1 MDGSQFLKDRRRKQN
16 DLSAELAQKGWY
28 HSFALPD
35 GSVIPAVMSLEWQ
48 RERWQRF
55 PIPEDLRGKRLLD
68 IGAWDG
74 WFSFE
79 AERRG
84 AEVTSVDRVEI
95 PNYLHMHRLLGS
107 KAAYRNLDLF
117 ELPAAGLGNF
127 DIVLCLGVLYH
138 LRHPVLALEIVCS
151 LTTEVAI
158 VETFVTDGA
167 GWREHVAD
175 IPTMEFYETDELN
188 GQMDNWVGLTVGC
201 LLAMCRAAG
210 FARVELFAV
219 DSINAAV
226 ACYRKWEAEPA
237 R

>member
-84 AEVTSVDRVEI
+84 AQVTALDTVEV
-95 PNYLHMHRLLGS
+95 PNFWKVHRKLGS
-107 KAAYRNLDLF
+107 QVEYREVDLF
-117 ELPAAGLGNF
+117 EIPGAGLGKF
-127 DIVLCLGVLYH
+127 DYVFFLGVLYH
-138 LRHPVLALEIVCS
+138 TKHPVLA
-151 LTTEVAI
+151 
-158 VETFVTDGA
+158 
-167 GWREHVAD
+167 
-175 IPTMEFYETDELN
+175 
-188 GQMDNWVGLTVGC
+188 
-201 LLAMCRAAG
+201 
-210 FARVELFAV
+210 
-219 DSINAAV
+219 
-226 ACYRKWEAEPA
+226 
-237 R
+237 